1 VTSLYMPKVFVEHDV
16 ALLHDL
22 VEAHSFGL
30 LAAPGAGGAPLF
42 AHLPFLL
49 DRGAGPR
56 GTLLGH
62 VARANPIREA
72 LDGRTPLVAVFRG
85 PHGYVSPA
93 WYASRDDV
101 PTWNYAVVHAHG
113 AARPMDDEGELLA
126 LLARLTSAYEGDGP
140 GAWSTAE
147 ISAET
152 WRELLP
158 AIMGFA
164 IEITSLEGKLKLSQ
178 NRPAADHEGA
188 IRGIEARGGADDAA
202 LAALMRRARERRGG

>member
-1 VTSLYMPKVFVEHDV
+1 MPKVFVEEDV
-16 ALLHDL
+16 TLLHDL
-22 VEAHSFGL
+22 VDAHSFGL
-30 LAAPGAGGAPLF
+30 LAVPGAGGAPPMF

-49 DRGAGPR
+49 DRRAGPR

-62 VARANPIREA
+62 VARANPIRAA

-93 WYASRDDV
+93 WYTSRDDV

-113 AARPMDDEGELLA
+113 VARPIDDEGDLRA
-126 LLARLTSAYEGDGP
+126 LLGRLAAANEGGGP

-147 ISAET
+147 VSAET

-158 AIMGFA
+158 AIVGFA

-178 NRPAADHEGA
+178 NRPAADRDGA
-188 IRGIEARGGADDAA
+188 IRGVEARGGPDDAS
-202 LAALMRRARERRGG
+202 LAALMRRANAE